1 MKVGCSESQGQP
13 EGPGGAQEGMGAVTA
28 EEGAVTASLAKD

>member
-13 EGPGGAQEGMGAVTA
+13 EEPGRVQEGLGAVTA